1 VSPDELASQ
10 ALLNCLIREVGA
22 PEDQAWEDG
31 GHLVIRLPRSAVT
44 LRARL
49 RRPSAGIGPR
59 TAREVQVR
67 QDDMW
72 RDIDWRRLADL
83 IAAELTL
90 ATGTINAEFVSQV
103 RDGHAAFAAILAA
116 RAEKMAGDDRAVPN
130 GSVPGG
136 AGVGGADGREAG
148 GAAGRAAGRI
158 GAYLDSEQAL
168 VAGHRFHPSPKTRGA
183 PRDWLRYAPE
193 AGARFP
199 LRFLAVREEALAE
212 EGDGSALDRLGG
224 PVPPPGTR
232 LLPAH
237 PWQFQLVAPQP
248 WLRRA
253 MGRGLL
259 TDLGEGS
266 REVVPTASVRT
277 VYDPVA
283 DVFCKFSLNVRITN
297 CLRKLAWYELPGA
310 VVLTQ
315 RLAPVFAE
323 LGEKFP
329 GTVLLGEPGYR
340 TAALACRDAYEG
352 LAVIVR
358 EGVRSRIA
366 PDVTPLLAASL
377 TEPAG
382 GLFDGRDGDWLLSWW
397 QAYVRIVAPPVL
409 DAFFGHGV
417 VLEPHLQNVLVGV
430 DGDGRPVQA
439 VFRDLEGTKL
449 VSSRH
454 GALLAGLPPGV
465 ARGLAYDARRG
476 WDRVA
481 YCLLVNHLAEVAA
494 AIADRCVPA
503 ADCERELWR
512 QARQVLTEAAA
523 EHGWPPELRAV
534 LAGVPLPGK
543 ANLRLR
549 WYRDADREA
558 EYIPVPN
565 PLRGL
570 DLSYPDPNNSDPDYP
585 DRDYRGLTRPAPAQ
599 SELAQS
605 ELAQSELAQS
615 ELAQLELA

>member
-1 VSPDELASQ
+1 VSPGELACQ
-10 ALLNCLIREVGA
+10 ALLNCLIREVAA
-22 PEDQAWEDG
+22 PEDQAWEDD
-31 GHLVIRLPRSAVT
+31 GHLIIRLPRSAVT

-59 TAREVQVR
+59 PAREVQVR
-67 QDDMW
+67 HECGWQS
-72 RDIDWRRLADL
+72 IDWRRLADL

-90 ATGTINAEFVSQV
+90 ATGTVNAEFVSQV
-103 RDGHAAFAAILAA
+103 RDGHAAFAAILQA
-116 RAEKMAGDDRAVPN
+116 RAERSERSERSVLVDRPVLNGTVPR
-130 GSVPGG
+130 GVG
-136 AGVGGADGREAG
+136 AGWVE
-148 GAAGRAAGRI
+148 
-158 GAYLDSEQAL
+158 AYLASEQAL
-168 VAGHRFHPSPKTRGA
+168 VAGHRFHPSPKTRQGS

-199 LRFLAVREEALAE
+199 LRFLAVRDEVLAS
-212 EGDGSALDRLGG
+212 EGDSSALDRLGG
-224 PVPPPGTR
+224 LVPPSGYR
-232 LLPAH
+232 LLPVH
-237 PWQFQLVAPQP
+237 PWQFRLLATQP
-248 WLRRA
+248 WLRPA
-253 MGRGLL
+253 MRRGLL
-259 TDLGEGS
+259 ADLGEGT

-277 VYDPVA
+277 VYDPAA

-310 VVLTQ
+310 VVLTR
-315 RLAPVFAE
+315 RLASVFAE
-323 LGEKFP
+323 LGRKFP

-352 LAVIVR
+352 LAVLVR
-358 EGVRSRIA
+358 EGVRTRIA

-377 TEPAG
+377 TEPAA
-382 GLFDGRDGDWLLSWW
+382 GLFDGRDDEELLTWW

-417 VLEPHLQNVLVGV
+417 VLEPHLQNVLVCV
-430 DGDGRPVQA
+430 DGDGQPVQA

-454 GALLAGLPPGV
+454 GALLDSLPPGV
-465 ARGLAYDARRG
+465 ARGLAYDTRRG

-494 AIADRCVPA
+494 AIADRCAPGVA
-503 ADCERELWR
+503 YERELWR

-543 ANLRLR
+543 ANLRVR
-549 WYRDADREA
+549 WYRDADRKA
-558 EYIPVPN
+558 GYIPVPN
-565 PLRGL
+565 PLRYL
-570 DLSYPDPNNSDPDYP
+570 
-585 DRDYRGLTRPAPAQ
+585 DRDLPDQARLVPG
-599 SELAQS
+599 ELES
-605 ELAQSELAQS
+605 G
-615 ELAQLELA
+615 LAQLEPA

>member
-1 VSPDELASQ
+1 MSPGELACQ
-10 ALLNCLIREVGA
+10 ALLNCLIREVAA
-22 PEDQAWEDG
+22 PEDQAWEDD
-31 GHLVIRLPRSAVT
+31 GHLIVRLPRSAVT

-59 TAREVQVR
+59 PAREVQVR
-67 QDDMW
+67 HERTWQS
-72 RDIDWRRLADL
+72 IDWRRLADL

-90 ATGTINAEFVSQV
+90 ATGTVNAEFVSQV
-103 RDGHAAFAAILAA
+103 RDGHAAFAAILQA
-116 RAEKMAGDDRAVPN
+116 RAEQPALVDHLVLNGTVPSGVGSGGVGAGRVGDRGVGDRGVGAGGVK
-130 GSVPGG
+130 VGG
-136 AGVGGADGREAG
+136 AGWV
-148 GAAGRAAGRI
+148 
-158 GAYLDSEQAL
+158 GAYLASEQAL
-168 VAGHRFHPSPKTRGA
+168 VAGHRFHPSPKTRQGS

-199 LRFLAVREEALAE
+199 LLFLGVRDEALAS
-212 EGDGSALDRLGG
+212 EGDSSALDRLGG
-224 PVPPPGTR
+224 PVPPSGYR
-232 LLPAH
+232 LLPVH
-237 PWQFQLVAPQP
+237 PWQFRLLATQP

-253 MGRGLL
+253 MRRGLL
-259 TDLGEGS
+259 ADLGEGT
-266 REVVPTASVRT
+266 RDVVPTASVRT

-310 VVLTQ
+310 VVLTR

-323 LGEKFP
+323 LGRKFP

-352 LAVIVR
+352 LAVLVR
-358 EGVRSRIA
+358 EGMRARIA

-377 TEPAG
+377 TEPAA
-382 GLFDGRDGDWLLSWW
+382 GLFDGRDGDWLLGWW

-409 DAFFGHGV
+409 DAFFGHGI
-417 VLEPHLQNVLVGV
+417 VLEPHLQNVLVCV
-430 DGDGRPVQA
+430 DGDERPVQA

-449 VSSRH
+449 VSARH
-454 GALLAGLPPGV
+454 GALLDGLPPGV

-494 AIADRCVPA
+494 AIADRCMPGMA
-503 ADCERELWR
+503 CERELWR

-543 ANLRLR
+543 ANLRVR

-558 EYIPVPN
+558 GYVPVPN
-565 PLRGL
+565 PLRRL
-570 DLSYPDPNNSDPDYP
+570 DADYSDPEYP
-585 DRDYRGLTRPAPAQ
+585 ERENPERGYPGRLGWLTP
-599 SELAQS
+599 E
-605 ELAQSELAQS
+605 
-615 ELAQLELA
+615 LELA

>member
-1 VSPDELASQ
+1 VSPDELACQ
-10 ALLNCLIREVGA
+10 ALLNCLIREVAA
-22 PEDQAWEDG
+22 PEDQAWEDD
-31 GHLVIRLPRSAVT
+31 GHLIIRLPRSAVT

-59 TAREVQVR
+59 TARAVEVR
-67 QDDMW
+67 QDGTW
-72 RDIDWRRLADL
+72 RDIGWRRLADL

-90 ATGTINAEFVSQV
+90 ATGTVNAEFVSQV

-116 RAEKMAGDDRAVPN
+116 RAEKPAGRDADDRI
-130 GSVPGG
+130 
-136 AGVGGADGREAG
+136 E
-148 GAAGRAAGRI
+148 
-158 GAYLDSEQAL
+158 AYLASEQAL
-168 VAGHRFHPSPKTRGA
+168 VAGHRFHPSPKTRQGA

-199 LRFLAVREEALAE
+199 LRFLAVRDEALAE

-224 PVPPPGTR
+224 PVPPAGTR
-232 LLPAH
+232 LLPVH
-237 PWQFQLVAPQP
+237 PWQFRLMASQP

-259 TDLGEGS
+259 TDLGAGS

-310 VVLTQ
+310 VVLTR

-323 LGEKFP
+323 LGRKFP
-329 GTVLLGEPGYR
+329 GTILLGEPGYR

-358 EGVRSRIA
+358 EGVRARIA
-366 PDVTPLLAASL
+366 PGVTPLLAASL

-382 GLFDGRDGDWLLSWW
+382 GLFDGRDGDWLLGWW

-409 DAFFGHGV
+409 DAFFGYGV

-449 VSSRH
+449 VASRH
-454 GALLAGLPPGV
+454 DALLAGLPPGV

-494 AIADRCVPA
+494 AIADRCAPA

-512 QARQVLTEAAA
+512 QARQVLAEAAA

-549 WYRDADREA
+549 WYRDADRKA

-570 DLSYPDPNNSDPDYP
+570 DLGYPDPNYSDPDYL
-585 DRDYRGLTRPAPAQ
+585 DRDYPHRGRLGSAQ
-599 SELAQS
+599 PGLAQPG
-605 ELAQSELAQS
+605 LAQPG
-615 ELAQLELA
+615 LAQLEPA

>member
-1 VSPDELASQ
+1 VSPDELACQ
-10 ALLNCLIREVGA
+10 ALLNCLIREVAA

-31 GHLVIRLPRSAVT
+31 GHLIIRLPRSAVT

-67 QDDMW
+67 QEGMW
-72 RDIDWRRLADL
+72 RDIGWRRLADL

-90 ATGTINAEFVSQV
+90 ATGTVNAEFVSQV

-116 RAEKMAGDDRAVPN
+116 RAEKLAGDDRD
-130 GSVPGG
+130 GG
-136 AGVGGADGREAG
+136 DRVE
-148 GAAGRAAGRI
+148 
-158 GAYLDSEQAL
+158 AYLASEQAL
-168 VAGHRFHPSPKTRGA
+168 VAGHRFHPSPKTRQGS

-232 LLPAH
+232 LLPVH
-237 PWQFQLVAPQP
+237 PWQFQLMASQP

-253 MGRGLL
+253 MCRGLL

-310 VVLTQ
+310 VVLTR

-323 LGEKFP
+323 LGRKFP

-358 EGVRSRIA
+358 EGVRARIA

-382 GLFDGRDGDWLLSWW
+382 GLFDGRDGDWLLAWW
-397 QAYVRIVAPPVL
+397 QAYVQIVAPPVL

-449 VSSRH
+449 VPSRH
-454 GALLAGLPPGV
+454 GALLAGLAPGV

-494 AIADRCVPA
+494 AIADRCAPA

-549 WYRDADREA
+549 WYRDADRKA
-558 EYIPVPN
+558 GYIPVPN
-565 PLRGL
+565 PLRRLDPEQAERGRLEPGQLESAHAGL
-570 DLSYPDPNNSDPDYP
+570 
-585 DRDYRGLTRPAPAQ
+585 AQ
-599 SELAQS
+599 AALAQS
-605 ELAQSELAQS
+605 GLASSGLAQSGLAQSGLAQSGLAQS

>member
-1 VSPDELASQ
+1 MSPGELTCQ
-10 ALLNCLIREVGA
+10 ALLNCLIREVAA
-22 PEDQAWEDG
+22 PEDQAWEDD
-31 GHLVIRLPRSAVT
+31 GHLIIRLPRSAVT

-67 QDDMW
+67 QERTW
-72 RDIDWRRLADL
+72 QGIDWRRLADL

-90 ATGTINAEFVSQV
+90 ATGTVNAEFVGQV
-103 RDGHAAFAAILAA
+103 RDGHAAFAAILQA
-116 RAEKMAGDDRAVPN
+116 RAEKSARDDRLVLN
-130 GSVPGG
+130 GTVPGRVG
-136 AGVGGADGREAG
+136 AGAGGADRVE
-148 GAAGRAAGRI
+148 
-158 GAYLDSEQAL
+158 AYLASEQAL
-168 VAGHRFHPSPKTRGA
+168 VAGHRFHPSPKTRPGS

-199 LRFLAVREEALAE
+199 LRFLAVREEALAG
-212 EGDGSALDRLGG
+212 EGDASALDRLGG
-224 PVPPPGTR
+224 PVPPPGSR
-232 LLPAH
+232 LLPVH
-237 PWQFQLVAPQP
+237 PWQFRLLGTQP

-253 MGRGLL
+253 MRGGLL
-259 TDLGEGS
+259 ADLGEGT

-283 DVFCKFSLNVRITN
+283 DVFCKFSLSVRITN

-310 VVLTQ
+310 VVLTR

-323 LGEKFP
+323 LGRKFP

-340 TAALACRDAYEG
+340 TAALASRDAYEG

-358 EGVRSRIA
+358 EGVRGRIA
-366 PDVTPLLAASL
+366 PGLTPLLAAAL

-382 GLFDGRDGDWLLSWW
+382 SLFDGRASDWLLAWW
-397 QAYVRIVAPPVL
+397 QAYVRMVAPPVL

-417 VLEPHLQNVLVGV
+417 VLEPHLQNVLVCV
-430 DGDGRPVQA
+430 DGDGRPASV

-454 GALLAGLPPGV
+454 GALLDGLVPGV
-465 ARGLAYDARRG
+465 ARGLAYDAQRG

-494 AIADRCVPA
+494 AIADRCAPA

-543 ANLRLR
+543 ANLRVR
-549 WYRDADREA
+549 WYRDADRKA
-558 EYIPVPN
+558 GYIPVPN

-570 DLSYPDPNNSDPDYP
+570 DYP
-585 DRDYRGLTRPAPAQ
+585 DRERLGSRPP
-599 SELAQS
+599 ELA
-605 ELAQSELAQS
+605 ELEPA
-615 ELAQLELA
+615 

>member
-1 VSPDELASQ
+1 VSPDELACQ
-10 ALLNCLIREVGA
+10 ALLNCLIREVAA

-59 TAREVQVR
+59 PGQEIQVR
-67 QDDMW
+67 QECTW
-72 RDIDWRRLADL
+72 RSIDWRRLADL

-90 ATGTINAEFVSQV
+90 ATGTVNAEFVAQV
-103 RDGHAAFAAILAA
+103 RDGHAAFAAILQA
-116 RAEKMAGDDRAVPN
+116 RAEGTGR
-130 GSVPGG
+130 GG
-136 AGVGGADGREAG
+136 GDGRIE
-148 GAAGRAAGRI
+148 
-158 GAYLDSEQAL
+158 AYLASEQAL
-168 VAGHRFHPSPKTRGA
+168 VAGHRFHPSPKTRQGE

-199 LRFLAVREEALAE
+199 LRFLAVRDEVLAA

-224 PVPPPGTR
+224 PEPPSGFR
-232 LLPAH
+232 LLPVH
-237 PWQFQLVAPQP
+237 PWQFRLLATQP

-253 MGRGLL
+253 MRDGLVA
-259 TDLGEGS
+259 DLGEGS

-310 VVLTQ
+310 VVLTR

-323 LGEKFP
+323 LGRKFP

-358 EGVRSRIA
+358 EGVRERMA

-377 TEPAG
+377 TEPAA
-382 GLFDGRDGDWLLSWW
+382 GLFDGRDGDWLLAWW

-417 VLEPHLQNVLVGV
+417 VLEPHLQNVVVGV
-430 DGDGRPVQA
+430 DGDGQPVQA

-454 GALLAGLPPGV
+454 GTLLDGLPPGI
-465 ARGLAYDARRG
+465 ARGLAYDVRRG

-494 AIADRCVPA
+494 AIADRCAPA
-503 ADCERELWR
+503 VAYERELWR

-549 WYRDADREA
+549 WYRDADRKA
-558 EYIPVPN
+558 GYIPVPN
-565 PLRGL
+565 PLRHL
-570 DLSYPDPNNSDPDYP
+570 DREQQDQAWLESLPGP
-585 DRDYRGLTRPAPAQ
+585 
-599 SELAQS
+599 ELAQPRS
-605 ELAQSELAQS
+605 AQPRSAQPRS
-615 ELAQLELA
+615 AQPRSAQPRLTQLELA

>member
-1 VSPDELASQ
+1 VSPGELACQ
-10 ALLNCLIREVGA
+10 ALLNCLIREVAA
-22 PEDQAWEDG
+22 PEDQAWEDD
-31 GHLVIRLPRSAVT
+31 GHLIIRLPRSAVT

-49 RRPSAGIGPR
+49 RRLSAGIGPR
-59 TAREVQVR
+59 PAREVQIR
-67 QDDMW
+67 HECTWQS
-72 RDIDWRRLADL
+72 IDWRRLADL

-90 ATGTINAEFVSQV
+90 ATGTVNAEFVSQV

-116 RAEKMAGDDRAVPN
+116 RAERSAVVDRAVLN
-130 GSVPGG
+130 GTVPE
-136 AGVGGADGREAG
+136 GVGGGWVE
-148 GAAGRAAGRI
+148 
-158 GAYLDSEQAL
+158 AYLASEQAL
-168 VAGHRFHPSPKTRGA
+168 VAGHRFHPSPKTRQGS

-199 LRFLAVREEALAE
+199 LRFLGVRDEALAS
-212 EGDGSALDRLGG
+212 EGDSSALDRLGG
-224 PVPPPGTR
+224 PVPPSGYR
-232 LLPAH
+232 LLPVH
-237 PWQFQLVAPQP
+237 PWQFRLLATQP

-253 MGRGLL
+253 MRRGLL
-259 TDLGEGS
+259 ADLGEGT

-310 VVLTQ
+310 VVLTR

-323 LGEKFP
+323 LGRTFP

-340 TAALACRDAYEG
+340 TASLACRDAYEG
-352 LAVIVR
+352 LAVLVR
-358 EGVRSRIA
+358 EGLRARIA
-366 PDVTPLLAASL
+366 PDLTPLLAASL
-377 TEPAG
+377 TEPAA
-382 GLFDGRDGDWLLSWW
+382 GLFDGRGGEELLAWW

-417 VLEPHLQNVLVGV
+417 VLEPHLQNVLVCVG
-430 DGDGRPVQA
+430 GDGRPVQA

-454 GALLAGLPPGV
+454 GALLDGLPPGV
-465 ARGLAYDARRG
+465 ARGLAYDTRRG

-494 AIADRCVPA
+494 AIADRCGPG
-503 ADCERELWR
+503 ADYERELWR

-543 ANLRLR
+543 ANLRVR
-549 WYRDADREA
+549 WYRDADRKA
-558 EYIPVPN
+558 GYIPVPN
-565 PLRGL
+565 PLRYL
-570 DLSYPDPNNSDPDYP
+570 DREQPDQARLMP
-585 DRDYRGLTRPAPAQ
+585 G
-599 SELAQS
+599 ELDSGYQ
-605 ELAQSELAQS
+605 
-615 ELAQLELA
+615 ELAQLEPA

>member
-1 VSPDELASQ
+1 VSPDELACQ
-10 ALLNCLIREVGA
+10 ALLNCLIREVAA

-31 GHLVIRLPRSAVT
+31 GHLIIRLPRSAVT

-59 TAREVQVR
+59 TARVVQVR
-67 QDDMW
+67 QERMW
-72 RDIDWRRLADL
+72 RNIDWRRLADL

-90 ATGTINAEFVSQV
+90 ATGTVNAEFVSQV
-103 RDGHAAFAAILAA
+103 RDGHAAFSAILGA
-116 RAEKMAGDDRAVPN
+116 RAEGVGRNGRRVLN
-130 GSVPGG
+130 GSVPCGAGAGG
-136 AGVGGADGREAG
+136 AGAG
-148 GAAGRAAGRI
+148 GAGAGGDDRI
-158 GAYLDSEQAL
+158 EAYLASEQAL
-168 VAGHRFHPSPKTRGA
+168 VAGHRFHPSPKTRPGP

-212 EGDGSALDRLGG
+212 EGDSSALDRLGG

-232 LLPAH
+232 LLPVH
-237 PWQFQLVAPQP
+237 PWQFQLMATQP

-253 MGRGLL
+253 MRRGFL

-310 VVLTQ
+310 VLLTR

-323 LGEKFP
+323 LGRKFP

-358 EGVRSRIA
+358 EGVRARIA

-382 GLFDGRDGDWLLSWW
+382 GLFDGRDGDWLLEWW

-465 ARGLAYDARRG
+465 ARGLTYDARRG

-494 AIADRCVPA
+494 AIADRCAPA

-549 WYRDADREA
+549 WYRDADRKA
-558 EYIPVPN
+558 GYIPVPN
-565 PLRGL
+565 PLRQLDPEQAERGRLEPGQLESAHAGL
-570 DLSYPDPNNSDPDYP
+570 
-585 DRDYRGLTRPAPAQ
+585 AQ
-599 SELAQS
+599 AALGQPELAQP
-605 ELAQSELAQS
+605 ELAQP